1 MPHFLDTLPFDWS
14 RPESRELHDFL
25 AGIHFRE
32 GPVVEFAVRAGVKPA
47 TVAWGR
53 PMHSVWHDL
62 ITKARNQNRLRA
74 LLEQVAENDE
84 AVAHRLREL
93 MAAEPVVEAP
103 AAVDSGV
110 AWKGFDARDAWER
123 QIFDQPT
130 LLDVAFMRR
139 GVELAPAVV
148 RLLVTLESGRAYGTA
163 FRIGED
169 LLLTNHHVLYD
180 IGLGPGP
187 GTGPGPGPGFGPA
200 TRVEAWLHY
209 ELDTAARHR
218 AHTVVRCRPETITGD
233 PAHDWAVIRADGPLP
248 DDIPVVELAD
258 SEPVSVGERVSI
270 IQHPNGGV
278 KKIGMHHNIVRHVDD
293 DVIQYWTDTEA
304 GSSGSPVFNE
314 RWQLVGLHHRW
325 VAVEELGKREFRNQ
339 GRRISRV
346 AEGLAS
352 AGVL

>member
-1 MPHFLDTLPFDWS
+1 
-14 RPESRELHDFL
+14 PESRELHDFL

-47 TVAWGR
+47 TVAWDR

-84 AVAHRLREL
+84 AVALRLGEL

-103 AAVDSGV
+103 AAVDTGV
-110 AWKGFDARDAWER
+110 VWKGFDARDAWER

-148 RLLVTLESGRAYGTA
+148 RLLVTLESGGRAYGTA

-180 IGLGPGP
+180 NGPVSAP
-187 GTGPGPGPGFGPA
+187 GPA

-258 SEPVSVGERVSI
+258 AEPVSVGERVSI

-293 DVIQYWTDTEA
+293 DVIQYWT
-304 GSSGSPVFNE
+304 
-314 RWQLVGLHHRW
+314 
-325 VAVEELGKREFRNQ
+325 
-339 GRRISRV
+339 
-346 AEGLAS
+346 
-352 AGVL
+352 

>member
-1 MPHFLDTLPFDWS
+1 MPHFLDALPFDWS

-25 AGIHFRE
+25 AGVYFRE

-47 TVAWGR
+47 SVAWDR

-74 LLEQVAENDE
+74 LLERVAEGDE
-84 AVAHRLREL
+84 AVGLRLREL
-93 MAAEPVVEAP
+93 MAADPVVEAP
-103 AAVDSGV
+103 AAADSGV
-110 AWKGFDARDAWER
+110 VWKGFDARGGWER
-123 QIFDQPT
+123 QIFDEPT

-139 GVELAPAVV
+139 GAELAPGVV
-148 RLLVTLESGRAYGTA
+148 RLLVELPGGRAYGTA
-163 FRIGED
+163 FRIGAD
-169 LLLTNHHVLYD
+169 LLLTNHHVLYG
-180 IGLGPGP
+180 IGPGP
-187 GTGPGPGPGFGPA
+187 GRA
-200 TRVEAWLHY
+200 TRAEAWLHY

-233 PAHDWAVIRADGPLP
+233 PAHDWAVIRSDGPLP
-248 DDIPVVELAD
+248 DDIPVSELATA
-258 SEPVSVGERVSI
+258 EPVSVGERVYV
-270 IQHPNGGV
+270 IQHPKGGV

-314 RWQLVGLHHRW
+314 RWQLIALHHRW
-325 VAVEELGKREFRNQ
+325 VAVEEERGKREFRNQ

-346 AEGLAS
+346 AEGLAA